1 MTKVVRDFLFI
12 MFWDDLLYELSSPKY
27 VFQIIVYLFS
37 SSSLNTFN
45 VLPL

>member
-1 MTKVVRDFLFI
+1 MKVVRDFFI
-12 MFWDDLLYELSSPKY
+12 GSGGDDLLYELSSPKY

>member
-12 MFWDDLLYELSSPKY
+12 MFGDDLLYELCRPKY